1 VNTELENTDDVTGIP
16 AKQRLDLSV
25 DVRETSACERHVVV
39 TIPRADIDR
48 YFDQKFDELVP
59 QAEVP
64 GFRAGKAPRK
74 LVESRFRPHVKD
86 QVKGALLLD
95 SLAQITDD
103 QLFSAISEPDFDFEL
118 IDVPEQGP
126 MTFEFNIE
134 VRPEFDLPAW
144 KGLKLKQT
152 EHEIPAELIESTI
165 QRLLRKSRDLVP
177 VDEPAR
183 PGDFVVCNIR
193 SSIGDRELATGQEQL
208 IEVQDELV
216 FADGTIKDF
225 GKLMKGVSA
234 GDSRATAVRITSDD
248 AAEDLRDKD
257 VSVSFEVLDV
267 KRPDRTEIGSLVTAM
282 GARDEADLREQ
293 ISRRLES
300 QNRYRNHQE
309 VREQITRTLTQAA
322 NWQLP
327 QPLLRR
333 QSRREMERAVM
344 ELRSSGFSDSEI
356 AMQENLLRQNVLRR
370 TESLLKEHFIL
381 EKIAESESIEANDRD
396 VDLEI
401 ALIAAQHEDSPRRVR
416 ARLERN
422 GQMDALRNMIVEKKV
437 IGLIEQHADISVV
450 KEKPKKEPGV
460 SSLDFSLAG
469 RTDADIPVAKYED
482 SPELK
487 LPAKNQ
493 ERS

>member
-1 VNTELENTDDVTGIP
+1 MNTELENTDNATAIP

-48 YFDQKFDELVP
+48 YFGLKFDELVP

-103 QLFSAISEPDFDFEL
+103 QIFSAISEPDFDFEL
-118 IDVPEQGP
+118 IEVPDQGP

-134 VRPEFDLPAW
+134 VRPEFELPQW
-144 KGLKLKQT
+144 RGLKIKQT
-152 EHEIPAELIESTI
+152 EQEITPDLVESTI
-165 QRLLRKSRDLVP
+165 QRMLRKSRDLVP
-177 VDEPAR
+177 VDEPASV
-183 PGDFVVCNIR
+183 GDFVVCNIR
-193 SSIGDRELATGQEQL
+193 SSAGDRELANGQEL
-208 IEVQDELV
+208 LVEIQDELV

-225 GKLMKGVSA
+225 GKLMAGAAA
-234 GDSRATAVRITSDD
+234 GDKRSASVRISSDD
-248 AAEDLRDKD
+248 APDELRDKD
-257 VSVSFEVLDV
+257 VTVDFEILDV
-267 KRPDRTEIGSLVTAM
+267 KRHDRTELGALVSAV
-282 GARDEADLREQ
+282 GAENEAGLREA
-293 ISRRLES
+293 ISARLKS

-309 VREQITRTLTQAA
+309 VREQITRTLTQSA

-333 QSRREMERAVM
+333 QSRRELERAVM
-344 ELRSSGFSDSEI
+344 ELRSSGFSESEI

-370 TESLLKEHFIL
+370 TEALLKEHFIL
-381 EKIAESESIEANDRD
+381 ERIAEAENIDASDAD
-396 VDLEI
+396 VDQEI
-401 ALIAAQHEDSPRRVR
+401 AAIAVQHEDSPRRVR

-437 IGLIEQHADISVV
+437 ISLIESHADISVV
-450 KEKPKKEPGV
+450 KEKPKKGPGV
-460 SSLDFSLAG
+460 SALDFSLAG
-469 RTDADIPVAKYED
+469 QSDADIPVAKYED
-482 SPELK
+482 APELK
-487 LPAKNQ
+487 MPSKNQ
-493 ERS
+493 DKS